1 MPAPTFSARLVS
13 VRDLTPS
20 VRELAFEKEDGPLV
34 HEPGQWLNLDIPRDG
49 EAPIT
54 RAYSIASAPTTSTRF
69 ELAVTR
75 VTTGPG
81 SQILHTLVPGLSLSA
96 NGPNGFFTRAVTEG
110 VPSLFVGTGTGITP
124 LRSMLVAAARAGAK
138 EPLALLV
145 GVRTENDM
153 LYADELREL
162 STTYPNVEV
171 HYTLSQPSESWTGLR
186 GYVQDHVPHLLQA
199 LADRASAAAKAEPH
213 VYICG
218 LEKMVKAVRDLTRK
232 QLGLPRERVHSE
244 RYD

>member
-1 MPAPTFSARLVS
+1 MPAASFSARLVS

-20 VRELAFEKEDGPLV
+20 VREFAFEKEDGPLV
-34 HEPGQWLNLDIPRDG
+34 HEPGQWLNLDIPREG
-49 EAPIT
+49 EAPLT
-54 RAYSIASAPTTSTRF
+54 RAYSIASPPTDSPRF

-75 VTTGPG
+75 VSAGPG
-81 SQILHTLVPGLSLSA
+81 SQLLHALVPGLSLSA
-96 NGPNGFFTRAVTEG
+96 SGPNGFFTRTVNEG

-124 LRSMLVAAARAGAK
+124 LRSMLSAAARAGAK

-145 GVRTENDM
+145 GARAEGDM
-153 LYADELREL
+153 LYADELHEL
-162 STTYPNVEV
+162 AATYPNVTV
-171 HYTLSQPSESWTGLR
+171 SYTLSQPSERWTGLR
-186 GYVQDHVPHLLQA
+186 GYVQDHVPALLEA
-199 LADRASAAAKAEPH
+199 LAERGAKGGSGEPH

-218 LEKMVKAVRDLTRK
+218 LEKMVKAVRELTRK

>member
-49 EAPIT
+49 EAPLT
-54 RAYSIASAPTTSTRF
+54 RANSIASAPTDSPRF

-75 VTTGPG
+75 VVTGPG

-110 VPSLFVGTGTGITP
+110 VPSLFVGTGTGVTP

-138 EPLALLV
+138 EPLVLLV
-145 GVRTENDM
+145 GVRSEHDM
-153 LYADELREL
+153 LYAAELGEL
-162 STTYPNVEV
+162 PLTCPNVEV
-171 HYTLSQPSESWTGLR
+171 VYTLSQPDEGWTGLR
-186 GYVQDHVPHLLQA
+186 GYVQDHVPHLLQQITE
-199 LADRASAAAKAEPH
+199 RATSSGSGEPH

-218 LEKMVKAVRDLTRK
+218 LEKMVKTVRELARK

>member
-34 HEPGQWLNLDIPRDG
+34 HEPGQWLNLDIPREG
-49 EAPIT
+49 EAPLT
-54 RAYSIASAPTTSTRF
+54 RSYSIASAPTDSTRF

-96 NGPNGFFTRAVTEG
+96 NGPNGFFTRAVTDG
-110 VPSLFVGTGTGITP
+110 VPSLFVGTGTGVTP
-124 LRSMLVAAARAGAK
+124 LRSMIVAAARAGAK
-138 EPLALLV
+138 EPLVLLV

-153 LYADELREL
+153 LYAGELTEL
-162 STTYPNVEV
+162 AAAYPNVEV
-171 HYTLSQPSESWTGLR
+171 LYTLSQPGSAWTGLR
-186 GYVQDHVPHLLQA
+186 GYVQDHVPRLLQE
-199 LADRASAAAKAEPH
+199 LGERATNAGSPEPH
-213 VYICG
+213 LYVCG
-218 LEKMVKAVRDLTRK
+218 LEKMVKAVRELARK
-232 QLGLPRERVHSE
+232 QLGLSRERVHSE